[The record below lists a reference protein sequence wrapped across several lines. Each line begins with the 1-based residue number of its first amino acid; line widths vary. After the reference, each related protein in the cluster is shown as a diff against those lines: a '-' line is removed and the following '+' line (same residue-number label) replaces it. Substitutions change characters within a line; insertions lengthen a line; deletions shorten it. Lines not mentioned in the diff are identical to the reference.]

1 MNRLHLFASL
11 ILCSLVLTACSKDPA
26 ADTNGI
32 PENAIMLSTEGFHN
46 ETKTSVQAFSVDWVS
61 GDVVRIINSQ
71 ENDRTVT
78 VVPATGEA
86 YIGEALGGS
95 GAMRGYYP
103 LSIITADGA
112 SDHATSPTIVVPDRY
127 ESHYSNGRQV
137 IALPMIATADE
148 GATDIQFQ
156 HVTAAVRV
164 IVRNDMDFALTL
176 DSVVVSSTAYKLSGI
191 VNPNLTVSP
200 DLNIAAQ
207 TGSGSV
213 TVRFS
218 DSPSIAADR
227 FDTVQVPILPIGESQ
242 LTVEVYA
249 HSKVGTVLNLQN
261 VTNANYYFHYSCTPS
276 SNTPALGRNTMAT
289 ARIAL
294 KRSANTEAPAT
305 MEEIDHS
312 LFTIN
317 GSDGKVRFSKGN
329 LVYSNGTWSFHTN
342 QYDRCFTADGD
353 ASSSYTSSGTFDLFG
368 WGTSGHNFGSG
379 YGSAYQPW
387 STSTTAA
394 DYGPIG
400 QKDLTGDFA
409 NGDWGVENTIG
420 SDAAG
425 TWRTFTKE
433 EWLYLLNTR
442 SASTING
449 TTNARYTEAKINTD
463 GTSVNGLI
471 IFPDNYTAGT
481 PNGVT
486 WGTINAA
493 SSWVTGTTC
502 TTEGWKTLESAGCV
516 FLPTSGY
523 RSGTTIT
530 ISNNRGG
537 YWSSSAYDKEKA
549 YRFYFY
555 SNYLQL
561 NIEVVRDRG
570 SAVRLVRDAN

>member
-1 MNRLHLFASL
+1 MNRLHIFASL
-11 ILCSLVLTACSKDPA
+11 TLCSLVLTACSKDPA
-26 ADTNGI
+26 ADPNGI
-32 PENAIMLSTEGFHN
+32 PENAIFLTTEGFHN
-46 ETKTSVQAFSVDWVS
+46 ESKTSVQAYSVEWVT
-61 GDVVRIINSQ
+61 GDEVRIVNSQ
-71 ENDRTVT
+71 TNDRTVT

-86 YIGEALGGS
+86 YIGDALGGS

-103 LSIITADGA
+103 LSIITTSGA
-112 SDHATSPTIVVPDRY
+112 SDHATTPTIVVPDHY

-137 IALPMIATADE
+137 LALPMIASADE
-148 GATDIQFQ
+148 GATTIQFH

-176 DSVVVSSTAYKLSGI
+176 DSVVVSSTAYKLSGT

-207 TGSGSV
+207 PGSGSV

-218 DSPSIAADR
+218 DSPSIAADG

-261 VTNANYYFHYSCTPS
+261 VTNANYDFHYSCTPS

-294 KRSANTEAPAT
+294 KRSADTELPAI

-317 GSDGKVRFSKGN
+317 GSNGKVRFSKGN

-353 ASSSYTSSGTFDLFG
+353 ARASYTSSGTFDLFG
-368 WGTSGHNFGSG
+368 WGTSGHDFESN

-387 STSTTAA
+387 SISTNAT
-394 DYGPIG
+394 DYGPIRE
-400 QKDLTGDFA
+400 KDLTGDFA
-409 NGDWGVENTIG
+409 NGDWGIKNAI
-420 SDAAG
+420 SPDAAG
-425 TWRTFTKE
+425 TWRTFTRG
-433 EWLYLLNTR
+433 EWMYLLNTR

-449 TTNARYTEAKINTD
+449 INNARYTEAKINTD
-463 GTSVNGLI
+463 GTEIKGVI
-471 IFPDNYTAGT
+471 IFPDNNNLGT
-481 PNGVT
+481 PEGVT
-486 WGTINAA
+486 WGTINGTSA
-493 SSWVTGTTC
+493 WETTC
-502 TTEGWKTLESAGCV
+502 TTAGWISLEAAGCV
-516 FLPTSGY
+516 FLPASGY
-523 RSGTTIT
+523 RSGTTVT
-530 ISNNRGG
+530 VSSNRGG
-537 YWSSSAYDKEKA
+537 YWSSSAFSKNNA
-549 YRFYFY
+549 YRLEFY
-555 SNYLQL
+555 SGYFLPNA
-561 NIEVVRDRG
+561 EVVRDRG
-570 SAVRLVRDAN
+570 CSVRLVRNAN

>member
-32 PENAIMLSTEGFHN
+32 PENAIFLTTEGFHN
-46 ETKTSVQAFSVDWVS
+46 ETKTSVQDYSVEWVT
-61 GDVVRIINSQ
+61 GDEVRIVNSQ
-71 ENDRTVT
+71 TNDRTVT

-103 LSIITADGA
+103 LSIITTSGA

-137 IALPMIATADE
+137 LALPMIASADE
-148 GATDIQFQ
+148 GATTIQFQ

-164 IVRNDMDFALTL
+164 VLRNDMDFALTL

-191 VNPNLTVSP
+191 VTPNLTSSP
-200 DLNIAAQ
+200 DLDIAAQ
-207 TGSGSV
+207 PGSGSV

-218 DSPSIAADR
+218 DSPSIAADG

-242 LTVEVYA
+242 LTIEVYA
-249 HSKVGTVLNLQN
+249 HSKVGTVLNLHN
-261 VTNANYYFHYSCTPS
+261 VTNANYDFHYSCTPS

-294 KRSANTEAPAT
+294 KRSADTELPAI

-329 LVYSNGTWSFHTN
+329 LQYQASTSTWRFAEQQYEIIGSDNSNISNSYSGWI
-342 QYDRCFTADGD
+342 
-353 ASSSYTSSGTFDLFG
+353 DLFG

-387 STSTTAA
+387 STSTTAD

-400 QKDLTGDFA
+400 KKDLSGVYV
-409 NGDWGVENTIG
+409 NGDWGVENPIG
-420 SDAAG
+420 SDVAD
-425 TWRTFTKE
+425 TWYTLTSNA
-433 EWLYLLNTR
+433 WDTLLNR
-442 SASTING
+442 RPASTING
-449 TTNARYTEAKINTD
+449 TINARYTEALINTD
-463 GTSVNGLI
+463 GTSLKGLI

-486 WGTINAA
+486 WGTINA
-493 SSWVTGTTC
+493 SSAWGTNC
-502 TTEGWKTLESAGCV
+502 TTAGWASLEAAGCV
-516 FLPTSGY
+516 FLPTTGY
-523 RSGTTIT
+523 RDDSTTSGL
-530 ISNNRGG
+530 NNNGV
-537 YWSSSAYDKEKA
+537 YWSRSCDKTTTTAA
-549 YRFYFY
+549 YRLRFY
-555 SNYLQL
+555 SNYITHY
-561 NIEVVRDRG
+561 NSCVRYRG
-570 SAVRLVRDAN
+570 CAVRLVRNAN